1 MSVFFAP
8 DLSKDQLH
16 FQLNEDESKHCV
28 KVLRMQVGAEIRL
41 INGKGLE
48 AICQI
53 QDAQPKRVMLSIL
66 EIIAH
71 PQTPE
76 LHIAMAPTKNM
87 DRIEWF
93 LEKATEMGLSKLSF
107 LQCEH
112 NERKAVNME
121 RLQKIA
127 VAAMKQSK
135 RYYLPQLENLM
146 SFQDFISAHPNGY
159 FGHCN
164 AGEKIKLSAIEK
176 AAVFLIGPEGDF
188 SVKEIQLAEKSGYKA
203 VDMSSFRLRTET
215 AALLAVANFARLS
228 L

>member
-8 DLSKDQLH
+8 ELRKGQQH
-16 FQLNEDESKHCV
+16 FQLNEDESKHCI

-53 QDAQPKRVMLSIL
+53 QDAQPKRVVLSIL
-66 EIIAH
+66 ESIEH
-71 PQTPE
+71 PQTHE

-93 LEKATEMGLSKLSF
+93 LEKATEMGLSKLTF

-135 RYYLPQLENLM
+135 RYYLPELENLM
-146 SFQDFISAHPNGY
+146 GFQDFISAHPNGY

-164 AGEKIKLSAIEK
+164 AGEKIKLSAIENS
-176 AAVFLIGPEGDF
+176 AVFLIGPEGDF
-188 SVKEIQLAEKSGYKA
+188 SYKEIQLADKSGYKA
-203 VDMSSFRLRTET
+203 VDMSAFRLRTET
-215 AALLAVANFARLS
+215 AALLAVANFARINL
-228 L
+228 